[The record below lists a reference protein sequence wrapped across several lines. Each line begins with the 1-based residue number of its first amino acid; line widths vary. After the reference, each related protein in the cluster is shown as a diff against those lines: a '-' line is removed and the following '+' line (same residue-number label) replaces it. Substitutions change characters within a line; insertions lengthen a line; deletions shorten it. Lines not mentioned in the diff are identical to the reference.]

1 LQSAQR
7 DLKQA
12 KTAKG
17 FIKSEANFFI
27 VSIMFHSKKLG
38 KANFILLVR
47 RFYYLSLP
55 KYLIVKTTMM
65 ILLTLLMPAMNYGQA
80 GVVSGIVTIGG
91 KGAEYVSVQILHTA
105 TGTKSDAAGRYALN
119 NIPEGSYDI
128 SYSYT
133 GYQTETKH
141 VTIHAGEQLTV
152 DITLHENH
160 SNLDEV
166 VVTGVSRATELRKS
180 PVPMVVVNRQEMEAH
195 VSNNIIDAIV
205 QGTPGVAAV
214 TTGPNISKPFIRG
227 LGYYRVLSLYDGI
240 RQEGQQWGDE
250 HGIEIDQY
258 VVDRGEVV
266 KGPASLV
273 YGSDATAGVI
283 NMIPHMPAMGRGL
296 TGDAVLDYH
305 SNNGMA
311 GTSVGLGKR
320 TENIFWTVRGS
331 AKVAH
336 DYKNRADGYVYNT
349 GFREYNFSSK
359 AGITR
364 KWGGIQA
371 GVTVYD
377 NMQEIPDGSR
387 DSATRRFTK
396 QVNEADSD
404 NVKDR
409 PQVSDAELRSYSI
422 SALHQHIQHL
432 RAYTHG
438 QLKFDNGSELRGS
451 FAVQQS
457 IRREYNHPQYPQQ
470 AGLYVVLNTLNYE
483 LKYDLKTWK
492 HIETTVGVNGMWQT
506 NTSKDAT
513 DFPIPDYSL
522 LDAGAFVM
530 AQRSWDK
537 VQLSGGVR
545 YDTRHVNWDDFY
557 VGKNAATGFAVH
569 ARDTAGAMLQFPA
582 FRHQYTGIS
591 GSVGMAY
598 TLSSKWLL
606 KANIARGYR
615 APNITE
621 TGSNGLD
628 PGAHIV
634 YQGNRDF
641 KPEFTLQEDIGVIAT
656 LAGVVI
662 SAELFNNHIDNYIY
676 QARAYDAAG
685 NPIVIVPGNTTY
697 KYQQAAARLYGG
709 EVSVSVA
716 PRKVS
721 WLKINQSLSY
731 TEGLNLSP
739 ALRDQYQDAAR
750 YLPFIPPLHAQTE
763 VIMARKKRIGR
774 LANVGM
780 RIAVNAYAAQ
790 YHFYAADNT
799 ETATPGYALLN
810 AGCNA
815 TWLNKKGKE
824 MCTFY
829 VQAENITDEIYQ
841 SNMSR
846 LKYFEYY
853 AAAPGGR
860 SGIYNIGR
868 NVSIKAIMPLGR

>member
-1 LQSAQR
+1 
-7 DLKQA
+7 
-12 KTAKG
+12 
-17 FIKSEANFFI
+17 
-27 VSIMFHSKKLG
+27 
-38 KANFILLVR
+38 
-47 RFYYLSLP
+47 
-55 KYLIVKTTMM
+55 MM
-65 ILLTLLMPAMNYGQA
+65 ILLALLIPAINYGQVGA
-80 GVVSGIVTIGG
+80 VRGIVTIGG
-91 KGAEYVSVQILHTA
+91 KGGEFVTVQLLHTA
-105 TGTKSDAAGRYALN
+105 IGTRTDPDGHYELKD
-119 NIPEGSYDI
+119 IPEGDYDI

-133 GYQTETKH
+133 GYQTEIRH
-141 VTIHAGEQLTV
+141 VVIHADEQLTV
-152 DITLHENH
+152 NVTLRENR
-160 SNLDEV
+160 SSLNEV

-283 NMIPHMPAMGRGL
+283 NMIPRMPALNKGV

-305 SNNGMA
+305 SNNGMTGASA
-311 GTSVGLGKR
+311 GIGKR
-320 TENIFWTVRGS
+320 TERMFWTVRGS

-336 DYKNRADGYVYNT
+336 DYRNRADGYVYNT

-364 KWGGIQA
+364 KWGSLQV
-371 GVTVYD
+371 GVTLYD
-377 NMQEIPDGSR
+377 NVQEIPDGSR
-387 DSATRRFTK
+387 DSVTRRFTR

-404 NVKDR
+404 DVKNR
-409 PQVSDAELRSYSI
+409 PIVSDKELRSYSI

-457 IRREYNHPQYPQQ
+457 IRREYNHPQYPEQ

-492 HIETTVGVNGMWQT
+492 HIETTIGINGMLQT

-522 LDAGAFVM
+522 LDAGVFVM

-545 YDTRHVNWDDFY
+545 YDTRLVNWDDFY
-557 VGKNAATGFAVH
+557 VGQNTITGLAAHVQ
-569 ARDTAGAMLQFPA
+569 DTTAASLQFPG
-582 FRHQYTGIS
+582 FRHQYTGVS
-591 GSVGMAY
+591 GSVGVAY
-598 TLSSKWLL
+598 TINSRWLL

-634 YQGNRDF
+634 YLGNRDF
-641 KPEFTLQEDIGVIAT
+641 VPEFSLQEDIGIIAT
-656 LAGVVI
+656 FNSVSV
-662 SAELFNNHIDNYIY
+662 SAELFNNNIDNYIY
-676 QARAYDAAG
+676 QARAYDASG

-709 EVSVSVA
+709 EVSISVA
-716 PRKVS
+716 PQKIS
-721 WLKINQSLSY
+721 WLKINQSVSY
-731 TEGLNLSP
+731 TEGLSLSS
-739 ALRDQYQDAAR
+739 ALRDKYQDAAR

-763 VIMARKKRIGR
+763 VILSAGKRAGR
-774 LANVGM
+774 LAKVGA

-790 YHFYAADNT
+790 HHFYAADNT

-815 TWLNKKGKE
+815 TWMNKKGRE
-824 MCTFY
+824 LCTFY
-829 VQAENITDEIYQ
+829 LLAENITDEIYQ

-853 AAAPGGR
+853 TAAQGGR
-860 SGIYNIGR
+860 SGIYNVGR
-868 NVSIKAIMPLGR
+868 NVSLKVIVPLGG

>member
-1 LQSAQR
+1 M
-7 DLKQA
+7 
-12 KTAKG
+12 KT
-17 FIKSEANFFI
+17 I
-27 VSIMFHSKKLG
+27 V
-38 KANFILLVR
+38 AVLL
-47 RFYYLSLP
+47 
-55 KYLIVKTTMM
+55 I
-65 ILLTLLMPAMNYGQA
+65 LLMPALGYADGGAVNGF
-80 GVVSGIVTIGG
+80 VTIGG
-91 KGAEYVSVQILHTA
+91 KGGEFVTVQLLHTA
-105 TGTKSDAAGRYALN
+105 IGARTDADGHYELKDIPAG
-119 NIPEGSYDI
+119 EYDI

-133 GYQTETKH
+133 GYQVEVRH
-141 VTIHAGEQLTV
+141 VTIHEDEQLTV
-152 DITLHENH
+152 NVTLHENH
-160 SNLDEV
+160 SSLNEV

-180 PVPMVVVNRQEMEAH
+180 PVPMVVVTRQEMEAH

-258 VVDRGEVV
+258 VIDRGEVV

-283 NMIPHMPAMGRGL
+283 NMIPRMPALNKGL
-296 TGDAVLDYH
+296 TGDVVLDHH
-305 SNNGMA
+305 SNNGMTGASA
-311 GTSVGLGKR
+311 GIGRRNESM
-320 TENIFWTVRGS
+320 FWTVRGS

-336 DYKNRADGYVYNT
+336 DYRNRAEGYVYNT

-364 KWGGIQA
+364 KWGSLQA
-371 GVTVYD
+371 GVTLYD

-387 DSATRRFTK
+387 DSVTRRFTN

-404 NVKDR
+404 DVKSR
-409 PQVSDAELRSYSI
+409 PMLSDEELRSYSI

-438 QLKFDNGSELRGS
+438 LLKFNNMSELHAS
-451 FAVQQS
+451 LAVQQS
-457 IRREYNHPQYPQQ
+457 IRREYNHPQYPAQ
-470 AGLYVVLNTLNYE
+470 AGLYVVLNTFNYD
-483 LKYDLKTWK
+483 LKYDLPTWK
-492 HIETTVGVNGMWQT
+492 HIEATVGVNGMLQN

-522 LDAGAFVM
+522 VDAGVFIM

-545 YDTRHVNWDDFY
+545 YDTRVVNWADFY
-557 VGKNAATGFAVH
+557 VGQNATTGLAAHVQ
-569 ARDTAGAMLQFPA
+569 DTAGATLQFPS
-582 FRHQYTGIS
+582 FSHQYTGVS
-591 GSVGMAY
+591 GSVGMTY
-598 TLSSKWLL
+598 TLSSNWLL

-634 YQGNRDF
+634 YLGNREF

-656 LAGVVI
+656 FNRVSV
-662 SAELFNNHIDNYIY
+662 SVELFNNNIDNFIY
-676 QARAYDAAG
+676 QARAYDASG

-697 KYQQAAARLYGG
+697 RYQQAAARLYGG
-709 EVSVSVA
+709 EVSVSVT
-716 PRKVS
+716 PFKS
-721 WLKINQSLSY
+721 GWLKINQSVSY
-731 TEGLNLSP
+731 TEGLNLST
-739 ALRDQYQDAAR
+739 ALRDQYQDAAK

-763 VIMARKKRIGR
+763 LTLSTGKRLGR
-774 LANVGM
+774 LAKPMM
-780 RIAVNAYAAQ
+780 RVAVNAYATQ
-790 YHFYAADNT
+790 HHFYGADNT
-799 ETATPGYALLN
+799 ETMTPGYALLS
-810 AGCNA
+810 AGCN
-815 TWLNKKGKE
+815 TTLTNKNGVE
-824 MCTFY
+824 LCTLY
-829 VQAENITDEIYQ
+829 LQGDNLLDEIYQ

-853 AAAPGGR
+853 TTAPGGR
-860 SGIYNIGR
+860 SGIYNTGR
-868 NVSIKAIMPLGR
+868 NISVKVIVPLGRQNTN